1 MFKLRNLVGAAL
13 VVGIAAGVWLGEFWK
28 GFGWGGGSGLGP
40 GDSLLVTTQP
50 THSTTPPT
58 EDDARDS
65 PPASRQ
71 TVRVVIRDRSY
82 YLKQSREEQPIAL
95 QDLVALVQQAQGDE
109 DGIRLRVYR
118 AESSRATAEL
128 QLQEAL
134 RAVDIPESAIYWS
147 PEVAH

>member
-1 MFKLRNLVGAAL
+1 MFKVRYLVGAAL
-13 VVGIAAGVWLGEFWK
+13 VLGIAAGVWLGEFWK
-28 GFGWGGGSGLGP
+28 GFGWGGGSGFGY
-40 GDSLLVTTQP
+40 GDSLLVTAQP
-50 THSTTPPT
+50 TNSTTPPAK
-58 EDDARDS
+58 DDVQDS
-65 PPASRQ
+65 SPTPMP

-95 QDLVALVQQAQGDE
+95 QDLVALVQRAAGDE
-109 DGIRLRVYR
+109 DGIRLRIYR

-147 PEVAH
+147 PEVAQ

>member
-1 MFKLRNLVGAAL
+1 MFKVRYLIGTAL
-13 VVGIAAGVWLGEFWK
+13 VLGIAAGVWLGEFWK
-28 GFGWGGGSGLGP
+28 GFGWGGGSGFGQ

-50 THSTTPPT
+50 TNSTTPPA
-58 EDDARDS
+58 EDDTRDS
-65 PPASRQ
+65 PTSTQ

-82 YLKQSREEQPIAL
+82 YLKQSLEEQPITL
-95 QDLVALVQQAQGDE
+95 QDLVALVQRAQGDE

-147 PEVAH
+147 PEVTQ